1 MKYLLL
7 LSLIYLIISELD
19 EDREKCINTDY
30 TSKNCWSAD
39 TKVSD
44 YECCLIEYDNIDNGT
59 PEKSCSFIEKRI
71 GKIYKEKGTVEIS
84 KETYGY
90 QMAKQDPSFSPN
102 IGMSYIL
109 YKYTCENY
117 SFNMESNIR
126 FSESE
131 IEILKSEDYCL
142 NYDIFMGNFPE
153 EEVTEEICKNAK
165 ILPDSEKEGIKCA
178 LFELSFESENFKTC
192 HLFNT
197 NLNELDYLTSNMI
210 NSIIASGGGSS
221 IKIKI
226 SGDGISSNYDSETG
240 VLINENE
247 NKNKSK
253 KRYRNK
259 STFTSVSKYSLLAFL
274 ILL

>member
-1 MKYLLL
+1 MLP
-7 LSLIYLIISELD
+7 
-19 EDREKCINTDY
+19 
-30 TSKNCWSAD
+30 
-39 TKVSD
+39 
-44 YECCLIEYDNIDNGT
+44 IEYDNIDNGT

-153 EEVTEEICKNAK
+153 EEV
-165 ILPDSEKEGIKCA
+165 
-178 LFELSFESENFKTC
+178 
-192 HLFNT
+192 
-197 NLNELDYLTSNMI
+197 
-210 NSIIASGGGSS
+210 
-221 IKIKI
+221 
-226 SGDGISSNYDSETG
+226 
-240 VLINENE
+240 
-247 NKNKSK
+247 K
-253 KRYRNK
+253 K
-259 STFTSVSKYSLLAFL
+259 KYVKMPKYFL
-274 ILL
+274 ILKKKE